1 MSNETFDNKFFIR
14 AICIL
19 FIMCFI
25 TLILTF
31 ADYGR
36 VVKENKTLQE
46 KDTLAA
52 LDVDYKLV
60 QEIMDTIEGYYL
72 VNKLDTKQIK
82 IIKLNK
88 CKIDTIKINHGNIH

>member
-1 MSNETFDNKFFIR
+1 MSNETFDNKFFVR
-14 AICIL
+14 AMSIL

-46 KDTLAA
+46 KDASVV
-52 LDVDYKLV
+52 LDVNYKLA
-60 QEIMDTIEGYYL
+60 QEVMDTIQGYYL

-82 IIKLNK
+82 VIKLSK
-88 CKIDTIKINHGNIH
+88 CKIDTIKINHGK